1 MANPYLNSVT
11 PLLAVF
17 WGWILLFGYWAIA
30 SLFVRKTK
38 SPESILL
45 RFRYLIIY
53 LALYLIF
60 SRHGY
65 FFLHGPVYRTNWDSW
80 IVYPGL
86 LMVAAGFVIAIWARV
101 YLGSYWS
108 GIITIKEGHKVI
120 DTGPYRFVRHPIYTG
135 WLL

>member
-38 SPESILL
+38 SSESILM
-45 RFRYLIIY
+45 RSQHQIPVY

-65 FFLHGPVYRTNWDSW
+65 FLLHGPIYRTNWDNW

-86 LMVAAGFVIAIWARV
+86 GRVAAGFAIAVWARV
-101 YLGSYWS
+101 HL
-108 GIITIKEGHKVI
+108 
-120 DTGPYRFVRHPIYTG
+120 
-135 WLL
+135 